1 MAGSS
6 HQRAHPTR
14 LKQLQ
19 CLRRVDSEREIS
31 RTRMTATRF
40 DAIWHR
46 AAYVF
51 LFGAIVGAVAI
62 RQAEGVA
69 RNL

>member
-6 HQRAHPTR
+6 RQRAHSTR